1 MFPVAGVKVPLAQ
14 VRDTRAGCAHFVS
27 RFLTHT
33 ARATRVAG
41 SPPPAPRKNEPRDPH
56 RKRTLSYSP
65 ASSVTHF
72 WSHRCTT
79 PLTHKPFVRRGEGGA
94 WFASMK
100 RVSALCLR
108 FPGGRSMV
116 LGSRMLSSGVGDVIV
131 STQDA
136 TDAGIAAGRKRVIP
150 KGNRPVINTLRKMN
164 EEHEKKAADMKLGW
178 RVVSS
183 AVLHRYPTI
192 TQDSEQWERDMWTV
206 QDKIEDQK
214 RAHFMSQVAGT
225 EAQMIPDDNPSYEEI
240 VESLPFKPASR
251 TTEADLKND
260 RRSMERKLQNSL
272 FLVVKRNRST
282 HSWQFPQGKLLDTE
296 DNLRASAERVLDR
309 AVGKTKRFFISNAP
323 IGHYCYAYPSEMQQQ
338 RKQYGAKIFFYR
350 AQLIAGTV
358 KLETRLYTDL
368 AWISRSEVGEYFD
381 KDTAAAVEAFLPF

>member
-1 MFPVAGVKVPLAQ
+1 MCLRRRLPV
-14 VRDTRAGCAHFVS
+14 
-27 RFLTHT
+27 
-33 ARATRVAG
+33 G
-41 SPPPAPRKNEPRDPH
+41 SP
-56 RKRTLSYSP
+56 
-65 ASSVTHF
+65 
-72 WSHRCTT
+72 
-79 PLTHKPFVRRGEGGA
+79 
-94 WFASMK
+94 M
-100 RVSALCLR
+100 
-108 FPGGRSMV
+108 M
-116 LGSRMLSSGVGDVIV
+116 LGSRVMSSGAGDAVV
-131 STQDA
+131 AAQDE
-136 TDAGIAAGRKRVIP
+136 TGAGIASGRKRVLS
-150 KGNRPVINTLRKMN
+150 KGNRPVINMLRKMN
-164 EEHEKKAADMKLGW
+164 EEHEKRAAEMKLGW
-178 RVVSS
+178 RFVSS

-192 TQDSEQWERDMWTV
+192 TQDSEQWEHDMWAL

-225 EAQMIPDDNPSYEEI
+225 EAQMIPDDNPSYDEI

-282 HSWQFPQGKLLDTE
+282 HSWQFPQGKLLETE

-323 IGHYCYAYPSEMQQQ
+323 VGHYCYAYPPEMQQQ

-358 KLETRLYTDL
+358 KLETRLYTDF

-381 KDTAAAVEAFLPF
+381 KDTAAAVDALLPF